1 MTEEQ
6 QQALEKLNKNVEEVF
21 KTIEEIAPILGKT
34 VSEFYIIVSKAI
46 WKVGRNR
53 AAAESK
59 EKERMVQNEFYA

>member
-6 QQALEKLNKNVEEVF
+6 QQALEKLNKSVEEVF

-46 WKVGRNR
+46 WKV
-53 AAAESK
+53 
-59 EKERMVQNEFYA
+59 